1 MLSRRTLG
9 LSLSG
14 LALAASSSALAGPQ
28 ATAPSSDPYSAVDP
42 ELRPFARSMQ
52 RLFAAPLTRESLI
65 AIRKSGGPGRPAL
78 AAPRVDEHKVPGAPG
93 APDVTIYVINA
104 AEAASRPAILHVH
117 GGGFVGGSARSAI
130 RDNQELALAHD
141 AVVVSVEYR
150 LAPETPLPGPLDDCY
165 AGLVWLHRN
174 ARALGVD
181 SRRIAVKG
189 VSAGGGLAAM
199 LALAARDRG
208 EVPLCGQIL
217 LYPMLDDRTG
227 STRKASTAIP
237 YLWTPQANVFGW
249 TSLLGVPAGSANVP
263 PGAVPAR
270 VANLAGLPQ
279 TFIGV
284 GSIDLFADEDV
295 AYAER
300 MRSAGVPTELL
311 VLPGGFHAFDAVAPQ
326 ASLSKSLTTAWNE
339 ALARFFRAASSQE

>member
-1 MLSRRTLG
+1 MLSRRALG
-9 LSLSG
+9 LSLTG
-14 LALAASSSALAGPQ
+14 LALTASSSALAAPQ
-28 ATAPSSDPYSAVDP
+28 ALVQSSDPFLVVDP

-52 RLFAAPLTRESLI
+52 HLFAAPLTRETLV

-78 AAPRVDEHKVPGAPG
+78 STPKVDERKIAGARGAP
-93 APDVTIYVINA
+93 PVTIYVINA
-104 AEAASRPAILHVH
+104 AEGAARPAILHVH
-117 GGGFVGGSARSAI
+117 GGGFVGGSARSAV
-130 RDNQELALAHD
+130 RDNQDLALAHD

-150 LAPETPLPGPLDDCY
+150 LAPETPFPGPLDDCY
-165 AGLVWLHRN
+165 AGLLWLYRN

-227 STRKASTAIP
+227 STRKASATIP

-249 TSLLGVPAGSANVP
+249 TSLLGVPVGSANVP
-263 PGAVPAR
+263 AGAVPAR
-270 VANLAGLPQ
+270 VANLAGLPP

-300 MRSAGVPTELL
+300 LRSAGVPTELL

-326 ASLSKSLTTAWNE
+326 ASVSKSLTTAWNE
-339 ALARFFRAASSQE
+339 ALARAFRSPASP